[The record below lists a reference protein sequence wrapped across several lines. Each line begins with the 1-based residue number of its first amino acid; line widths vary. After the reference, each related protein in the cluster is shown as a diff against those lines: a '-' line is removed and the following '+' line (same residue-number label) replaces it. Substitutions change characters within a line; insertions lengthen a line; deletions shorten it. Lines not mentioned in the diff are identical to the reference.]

1 MTCLYAPLAFLREET
16 CFVKAIGV
24 AYGEG
29 AILSGQMMASGV
41 VDVLV
46 EFAMVLTM
54 VSDAHDEAVEMQN
67 DRPKESDGARE
78 ICHDDLHVRDPVLL
92 QVCKHRARGSV
103 GRLFVDC
110 YMSVVFSMFEH
121 HATHGGDR
129 ESRLGGPLSKSLPHP
144 LRSLPRYRPPPP
156 RPRSGRSERSV
167 SRKVSIIAFCACSSA
182 RLASAAALE
191 SCGLGQ

>member
-1 MTCLYAPLAFLREET
+1 VKYAWVVSQCRYWETMTCLYAPLAFLREET

-103 GRLFVDC
+103 GRLFVE
-110 YMSVVFSMFEH
+110 VVIANRVWGVLYQSLCPILYDH
-121 HATHGGDR
+121 CHG
-129 ESRLGGPLSKSLPHP
+129 
-144 LRSLPRYRPPPP
+144 
-156 RPRSGRSERSV
+156 
-167 SRKVSIIAFCACSSA
+167 IA
-182 RLASAAALE
+182 RLHRGRVQV
-191 SCGLGQ
+191 GLNVPCREKCQS